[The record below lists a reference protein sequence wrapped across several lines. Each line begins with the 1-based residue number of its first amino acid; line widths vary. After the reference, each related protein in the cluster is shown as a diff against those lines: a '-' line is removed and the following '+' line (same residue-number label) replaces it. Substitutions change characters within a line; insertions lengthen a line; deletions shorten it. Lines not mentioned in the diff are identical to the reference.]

1 MIESVDRI
9 VSTPVRECPSLVEGV
24 LPSDGML
31 VRTAWFSIEPF
42 GNADSDV
49 FRITSV
55 DDGVSAL
62 TKGDLMVKWLRPE
75 DMNSPA
81 IQAELMLGLREMG
94 MEL

>member
-24 LPSDGML
+24 LPSDGMV

-62 TKGDLMVKWLRPE
+62 TKGDLMVKWLKPE

>member
-24 LPSDGML
+24 LPSDGIV

-62 TKGDLMVKWLRPE
+62 TKGDLMVKWLKPE
-75 DMNSPA
+75 DMNSPV

-94 MEL
+94 LDL

>member
-24 LPSDGML
+24 LPSDGMI

-42 GNADSDV
+42 GNSDSDV

-55 DDGVSAL
+55 DDGVSLL
-62 TKGDLMVKWLRPE
+62 TKGDLVVNWLRPE

-94 MEL
+94 VEL

>member
-24 LPSDGML
+24 LPSDGIVL
-31 VRTAWFSIEPF
+31 RTAWFSIEPF
-42 GNADSDV
+42 GKPDSDV

-62 TKGDLMVKWLRPE
+62 TKGDLMVKWLKPE

>member
-24 LPSDGML
+24 LPSDGIV

-42 GNADSDV
+42 GKPDSDV

-55 DDGVSAL
+55 DDGVSAIVM
-62 TKGDLMVKWLRPE
+62 GDLVVKWLKPE

>member
-24 LPSDGML
+24 LPSDGMT

>member
-24 LPSDGML
+24 LPSDGI
-31 VRTAWFSIEPF
+31 VIRTAWFSIEPF
-42 GNADSDV
+42 GKPDSDV

-55 DDGVSAL
+55 DDGVSLL
-62 TKGDLMVKWLRPE
+62 TKGDLVVKWLKPE

-81 IQAELMLGLREMG
+81 IQAELLLGLREMG
-94 MEL
+94 MDL

>member
-9 VSTPVRECPSLVEGV
+9 VSTTVRECPSLVEGV
-24 LPSDGML
+24 LPSDGMV

-62 TKGDLMVKWLRPE
+62 TKGDLMVKWLKPE

-94 MEL
+94 MDL